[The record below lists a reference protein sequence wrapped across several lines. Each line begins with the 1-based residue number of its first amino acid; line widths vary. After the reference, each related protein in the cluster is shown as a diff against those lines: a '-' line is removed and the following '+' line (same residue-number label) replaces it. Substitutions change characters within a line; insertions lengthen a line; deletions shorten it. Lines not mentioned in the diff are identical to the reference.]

1 MIDER
6 ENLKNDLEEVLN
18 SYVGTLGVHSILGEL
33 YPLLK
38 HTEFRYSLVLRDF
51 YLTKEK
57 ADDPSDTKSSRPFC
71 WLEEKY
77 DSETNAK
84 WLEIRH
90 YEEEGFIPVYT
101 HRLRELTDEEIWEV
115 ISHFS
120 FKDVSGDLIKFARAI
135 IKASRGGE

>member
-6 ENLKNDLEEVLN
+6 ADFKKDLEDVLN
-18 SYVGTLGVHSILGEL
+18 SYVSKIGVQDILSEL

-38 HTEFRYSLVLRDF
+38 HTEFKYSIMLRDL
-51 YLTKEK
+51 YIKEITN
-57 ADDPSDTKSSRPFC
+57 APSDTKSSRPFC

-84 WLEIRH
+84 WFEIRH

-115 ISHFS
+115 ITHFS
-120 FKDVSGDLIKFARAI
+120 FKNLSGDLIKFARAI
-135 IKASRGGE
+135 IKESRGGE

>member
-38 HTEFRYSLVLRDF
+38 HTEFKYSLMLRDF

-57 ADDPSDTKSSRPFC
+57 ADAPSDPKSSRPFC

-84 WLEIRH
+84 WFEIRH

-101 HRLRELTDEEIWEV
+101 HRLRELTEKEILDHAKDCDLNHILGV
-115 ISHFS
+115 IEFG
-120 FKDVSGDLIKFARAI
+120 KALL
-135 IKASRGGE
+135 KASRGGE